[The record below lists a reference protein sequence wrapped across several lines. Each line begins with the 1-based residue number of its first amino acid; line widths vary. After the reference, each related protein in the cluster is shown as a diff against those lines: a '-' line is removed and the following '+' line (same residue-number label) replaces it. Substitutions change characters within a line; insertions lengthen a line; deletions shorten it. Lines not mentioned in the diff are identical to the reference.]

1 MAIFPVN
8 GKFILAVY
16 KGNLSEFDLLLKYRQ
31 LEDGKWSRIRTPKH
45 IHWAVDILIKQHCE
59 NDTTDRFLKFL
70 INLWDAII
78 LIKTEEERDELLNTE
93 KLIGWV
99 DNEAIKYSELANK
112 GEYSIRFLILIAK
125 LLMTQEKTNYKEAY
139 MFKKLLIQLKEH
151 HNIFQVVSTATYS

>member
-78 LIKTEEERDELLNTE
+78 SIKTEEERDELLNTE
-93 KLIGWV
+93 K
-99 DNEAIKYSELANK
+99 S
-112 GEYSIRFLILIAK
+112 
-125 LLMTQEKTNYKEAY
+125 
-139 MFKKLLIQLKEH
+139 
-151 HNIFQVVSTATYS
+151 